1 MVQTRSI
8 AKGFSQQHYCEFIYK
23 AKLVSTFSIFSLAN
37 SQYLLQPHPGFVK
50 DVRNY

>member
-8 AKGFSQQHYCEFIYK
+8 AKGFSQQHYYEFIYQ
-23 AKLVSTFSIFSLAN
+23 ATLAFMFSIFSLAN
-37 SQYLLQPHPGFVK
+37 SQYLLQPHPEFVK